1 MENKLSIVNHLLQ
14 VTGERRVLTL
24 ETGHPSVIQ
33 AIQALESWQRDFLG
47 KGWWFNTNKTVKLL
61 PNNLGEILLPTECLS
76 FSITH
81 NQLAWQQ
88 PGNKEQYVKR
98 GKRLYDSWNNTFI
111 INKALYADL
120 VIWLDVEDLPQVA
133 ASYLKHWAAGEY
145 YVDDD
150 GDLQKANKLAERTM
164 LAWHSLKAEQLRVES
179 TNALDSP
186 AAQGLR
192 HRISSTGVYHRANFV
207 GGRPLA

>member
-1 MENKLSIVNHLLQ
+1 METKLSIVNHLLQ

-24 ETGHPSVIQ
+24 ETGHPSVVQ

-47 KGWWFNTNKTVKLL
+47 KGWWFNTNKAVKLL

-76 FSITH
+76 FRITKG
-81 NQLAWQQ
+81 QLDWQA
-88 PGNKEQYVKR
+88 PDNKQQYVKR
-98 GKRLYDSWNNTFI
+98 GNRLYDSWNNIYTF
-111 INKALYADL
+111 NKALYADL

-133 ASYLKHWAAGEY
+133 ASYLKHWTAGEY

-150 GDLQKANKLAERTM
+150 GDLNKASKLAERTM
-164 LAWHSLKAEQLRVES
+164 MAWHNLKAEQMRVES

-186 AAQGLR
+186 AAQQMLY
-192 HRISSTGVYHRANFV
+192 RINNTGVHHRANFV